1 MRAYI
6 LRRLL
11 IMIPVF
17 IGITIIVFAL
27 VYLTPGDPFS
37 AMLEVPGISPE
48 QLETLKVQ
56 SGYYDPLPI
65 KYFKWVKNLVLHG
78 DLGYSSWYHEPVTDV
93 IGRRLGNTLLLSL
106 PSLIIGVV
114 FAVPLGIISAT
125 KKYSVFDYIATFVAL
140 IGISIP
146 SFFFALGLIK
156 IFGIDLSVF
165 PMSGMQSVPNKEGM
179 AQIFDVLWHMVLPV
193 FVLGFMQMASLMRY
207 TRSSMIDVMQQDYIR
222 TARAKGLSERVVIYR
237 HALRNSLTQLVT
249 MITLSMGGLFSGAV
263 LVETVFTWPGM
274 GSLIYSAI
282 GQRDYNLITAGTLLI
297 SLTVL
302 LANLLA
308 DILYAVVDPRVKF
321 K

>member
-11 IMIPVF
+11 ILIPVF
-17 IGITIIVFAL
+17 IGITIIIFAL
-27 VYLTPGDPFS
+27 VNLTPGDPFS
-37 AMLEVPGISPE
+37 AMLEVPGISPD
-48 QLETLKVQ
+48 QLEKLKVQ
-56 SGYYDPLPI
+56 SGYYDPL
-65 KYFKWVKNLVLHG
+65 
-78 DLGYSSWYHEPVTDV
+78 
-93 IGRRLGNTLLLSL
+93 GNTLLLSL
-106 PSLIIGVV
+106 SALIIGVV

-125 KKYSVFDYIATFVAL
+125 KKYSGFDYIATIIAL

-156 IFGIDLSVF
+156 IFGIDLSIF
-165 PMSGMQSVPNKEGM
+165 PMSGMQSVPNKEGF
-179 AQIFDVLWHMVLPV
+179 AQVVDVLWHMVLPL

-274 GSLIYSAI
+274 GTLIYSAI
-282 GQRDYNLITAGTLLI
+282 GQRDYNLITAGALLI

-302 LANLLA
+302 MANLLA
-308 DILYAVVDPRVKF
+308 DILYAVVDPRVTYR
-321 K
+321 

>member
-106 PSLIIGVV
+106 TSLIIGVV

-179 AQIFDVLWHMVLPV
+179 A
-193 FVLGFMQMASLMRY
+193 
-207 TRSSMIDVMQQDYIR
+207 
-222 TARAKGLSERVVIYR
+222 
-237 HALRNSLTQLVT
+237 
-249 MITLSMGGLFSGAV
+249 
-263 LVETVFTWPGM
+263 
-274 GSLIYSAI
+274 
-282 GQRDYNLITAGTLLI
+282 
-297 SLTVL
+297 
-302 LANLLA
+302 
-308 DILYAVVDPRVKF
+308 
-321 K
+321 

>member
-106 PSLIIGVV
+106 TSLIIGVV

-125 KKYSVFDYIATFVAL
+125 KKYSVFDYGYVT
-140 IGISIP
+140 
-146 SFFFALGLIK
+146 
-156 IFGIDLSVF
+156 
-165 PMSGMQSVPNKEGM
+165 
-179 AQIFDVLWHMVLPV
+179 
-193 FVLGFMQMASLMRY
+193 
-207 TRSSMIDVMQQDYIR
+207 T
-222 TARAKGLSERVVIYR
+222 
-237 HALRNSLTQLVT
+237 NS
-249 MITLSMGGLFSGAV
+249 
-263 LVETVFTWPGM
+263 
-274 GSLIYSAI
+274 
-282 GQRDYNLITAGTLLI
+282 
-297 SLTVL
+297 
-302 LANLLA
+302 
-308 DILYAVVDPRVKF
+308 
-321 K
+321 

>member
-27 VYLTPGDPFS
+27 VNLTPGDPFS

-48 QLETLKVQ
+48 QLENLKVQ

-78 DLGYSSWYHEPVTDV
+78 DLGYSSWYHEPVTAV
-93 IGRRLGNTLLLSL
+93 IGRRLGNTLLLSI
-106 PSLIIGVV
+106 SALIIGVL

-125 KKYSVFDYIATFVAL
+125 KKYSGFDYIATIIAL

-156 IFGIDLSVF
+156 IFGIDLQIL
-165 PMSGMQSVPNKEGM
+165 PMSGMQSVPNKEGI
-179 AQIFDVLWHMVLPV
+179 AQIFDVLWHMVMPL

-207 TRSSMIDVMQQDYIR
+207 TRSSIIDVMQQDYIR

-274 GSLIYSAI
+274 GTLIYSAI

-302 LANLLA
+302 MANLLA
-308 DILYAVVDPRVKF
+308 DVLYAVVDPRVTYK
-321 K
+321 